1 MPQHHYDPLASF
13 RHVAFLGA
21 VPTAFVVHPSVPVE
35 TFAQLTEWIKAQP
48 APVQYGSGGLA
59 SVGQIVGELYARQ
72 TGARLEHIPYKGSGA
87 MRNDLL
93 GGQIRVAVDALP
105 QNLPFLRTGQLRLL
119 AVTTPQR
126 VPQAPEIPA
135 VGELGYPGL
144 VAENFVGLSGPAGL
158 PDGVSE
164 RLHAALAQVLQTP
177 ELRAKLEGQGF
188 VLAQKSSSEFT
199 DFVRRQAEAWGPVV
213 RATGASL

>member
-1 MPQHHYDPLASF
+1 M
-13 RHVAFLGA
+13 
-21 VPTAFVVHPSVPVE
+21 
-35 TFAQLTEWIKAQP
+35 
-48 APVQYGSGGLA
+48 
-59 SVGQIVGELYARQ
+59 
-72 TGARLEHIPYKGSGA
+72 
-87 MRNDLL
+87 L

-177 ELRAKLEGQGF
+177 ELRAKLEGQRC
-188 VLAQKSSSEFT
+188 V
-199 DFVRRQAEAWGPVV
+199 
-213 RATGASL
+213 